1 MNRPASKP
9 AQSNHMEIRH
19 EGDLVV
25 LCFPS
30 GRVDGTA
37 VTELFEAASQLFA
50 GRGGKVLVDLT
61 GVNYV
66 NSGGVGIMVTLQRR
80 AMTENA
86 RLHIAIPS
94 DKVRETFEVMH
105 LHRVLSIYQTTGEAI
120 AAFGGSRS

>member
-1 MNRPASKP
+1 MVQPAAKSQP
-9 AQSNHMEIRH
+9 NHMEIRH
-19 EGDLVV
+19 EGDLVI

-37 VTELFEAASQLFA
+37 VTELFETASQLFS

-61 GVNYV
+61 SVNYV

-105 LHRVLSIYQTTGEAI
+105 LHRVLNLFKSREEAV
-120 AAFGGSRS
+120 AAFEKK